1 MSIATTT
8 TAPSNMPEY
17 GTPAPRSARP
27 PASSVKIPPAVGR
40 PCLVALRST
49 MKKAIPIR
57 IRITPIVGDITT
69 IIGRVPFGQAMS
81 SGMTIAS

>member
-8 TAPSNMPEY
+8 TAPSNMPE
-17 GTPAPRSARP
+17 
-27 PASSVKIPPAVGR
+27 GR

>member
-1 MSIATTT
+1 VF
-8 TAPSNMPEY
+8 
-17 GTPAPRSARP
+17 G
-27 PASSVKIPPAVGR
+27 
-40 PCLVALRST
+40 ALRST